1 MTAASG
7 RIAGQAD
14 DKPGGTE
21 ESRYPRTILAT
32 CCVPWRPDGEVDEP
46 VFRDSI
52 RHLIASG
59 LRDLYVFG
67 TAGEGYAVCE
77 RRFDEVVGMF
87 TQECRAHDVPP
98 MVGIISASLP
108 TVIARIERCLDR
120 GIALFQLSLP
130 SWGTLT
136 GRELELFFAE
146 TCGRFPEARFL
157 HYNLRRAGRL
167 VEPAEYATLAEHHPN
182 LVATKNAGA
191 DLRTVAGLLDQAG
204 ALRHFVTEAGWAYG
218 SLMGECGFLVSIA
231 SINPALA
238 RTYFGAGLRR
248 DAAALGEMARE
259 LALMTNALLEIAGR
273 GVHMDGAYDKVF
285 NRLHDPRFS
294 LRLLPPYVGIDE
306 AAFERFRAL
315 LIERFPR
322 WLPSGAGA

>member
-1 MTAASG
+1 MLAAPGPMT
-7 RIAGQAD
+7 RQVE
-14 DKPGGTE
+14 DKPEGAQQ
-21 ESRYPRTILAT
+21 SRYPRTILAT
-32 CCVPWRPDGEVDEP
+32 CCVPWRPDGEIDEP

-77 RRFDEVVGMF
+77 RRFDEVVAIF
-87 TQECRAHDVPP
+87 AEECRAHSVPP

-108 TVIARIERCLDR
+108 TVIGRIERCLDR
-120 GIALFQLSLP
+120 GIELFQLSLP
-130 SWGTLT
+130 SWGALT
-136 GRELELFFAE
+136 GHELELFFSE
-146 TCGRFPEARFL
+146 TCGRFPPARFL

-182 LVATKNAGA
+182 FVATKNAGA
-191 DLRTVAGLLDQAG
+191 DLRTVAALLAQAG

-238 RTYFGAGLRR
+238 RTYFEAGLRR

-259 LALMTNALLEIAGR
+259 LALMTNALLETAGP
-273 GVHMDGAYDKVF
+273 GVQMDGAYDKVF

-306 AAFERFRAL
+306 ATFERFRAL
-315 LIERFPR
+315 VAERFPR
-322 WLPSGAGA
+322 WLPSGNGA